1 MFILFGLLPRRDR
14 TDYRDIFVREASI
27 RGAIRQHR
35 FLMGD
40 TCKFD
45 IIRSE
50 LLHLNNSKQETY
62 ALLFSSWTRF
72 RSSERLH
79 H

>member
-1 MFILFGLLPRRDR
+1 MFILFGISTRRDGA
-14 TDYRDIFVREASI
+14 DYRDIFVREASI

-40 TCKFD
+40 TCKSD

-50 LLHLNNSKQETY
+50 SLHVNNSKQETY
-62 ALLFSSWTRF
+62 TSLFSSWTGF
-72 RSSERLH
+72 RGIERLH
-79 H
+79 Y

>member
-1 MFILFGLLPRRDR
+1 MFILFAILSRRDR

-50 LLHLNNSKQETY
+50 SLHISISKQETY
-62 ALLFSSWTRF
+62 AALFSRRSRF

-79 H
+79 C

>member
-1 MFILFGLLPRRDR
+1 MFILFGILPRRDR

-35 FLMGD
+35 FLVGD

-50 LLHLNNSKQETY
+50 SLHVNDGKQETY
-62 ALLFSSWTRF
+62 ASLFSSCTGF

-79 H
+79 S

>member
-1 MFILFGLLPRRDR
+1 MSILFGILPRRDR

-27 RGAIRQHR
+27 SGAIRQRR

-45 IIRSE
+45 IVRSK
-50 LLHLNNSKQETY
+50 LLDTSTSKQETY
-62 ALLFSSWTRF
+62 ALLFSSRAGF
-72 RSSERLH
+72 
-79 H
+79 